1 MRIVLTV
8 SAMGSGGAERVVS
21 LLSDEFCKLGHE
33 VTILMI
39 STSEKKSF
47 YSLNPN
53 VNLVPLLSGVKKRT
67 RFLSRVRIM
76 RKNFLEVRPD
86 IVISFLNHVCI
97 YTYFALRNTTIP
109 YILSERNDPNQ
120 YSFLYR
126 QLLKRAFS
134 NASGCVFQ
142 TNDAMK
148 WYRKK
153 RVKATDRVIYNP
165 VNLSFIPENLTDVK
179 RKKNVLFV
187 GRLVKQ
193 KNIALLLNSFKLFSM
208 HHDDYFLDV
217 YGDGP
222 EKHDFFKQ
230 AKELG
235 IENKIIYHGIK
246 ADWHGIEYNSSLFVL
261 TSLFEGMPNSL
272 LEAAS
277 LNIPCLST
285 DCPIGGSRELS
296 SIFDNILLVENNCT
310 PEQFY
315 YKMEEA
321 ILYNKPFQGIKKE
334 MQLSSISNNWI
345 DLFEDVINAKK
356 HNCLSF
362 R

>member
-1 MRIVLTV
+1 M
-8 SAMGSGGAERVVS
+8 
-21 LLSDEFCKLGHE
+21 
-33 VTILMI
+33 
-39 STSEKKSF
+39 
-47 YSLNPN
+47 
-53 VNLVPLLSGVKKRT
+53 
-67 RFLSRVRIM
+67 
-76 RKNFLEVRPD
+76 
-86 IVISFLNHVCI
+86 
-97 YTYFALRNTTIP
+97 
-109 YILSERNDPNQ
+109 
-120 YSFLYR
+120 
-126 QLLKRAFS
+126 
-134 NASGCVFQ
+134 
-142 TNDAMK
+142 
-148 WYRKK
+148 
-153 RVKATDRVIYNP
+153 IYNP

-310 PEQFY
+310 PKQFY

-334 MQLSSISNNWI
+334 MQLSSISNSWI
-345 DLFEDVINAKK
+345 ALFEDVINAKK
-356 HNCLSF
+356 TQLLII